1 MRVVEQ
7 TSGRRWLRRTNV
19 YIAEYI
25 VMLMLVTSFIGVLC
39 MLWFSFFDMLYGAS
53 YFGAVGVASQIGSLI
68 VIGPA
73 AFWMYA
79 RVTGQ
84 EMIQPELY
92 NRASR
97 TVFLSIWIVFAV
109 LALVGLATIISTSVV
124 SSLFVASGGYLG
136 HIVVTLV
143 LPGLFSLATGL
154 LGVCMIVKRTSR
166 KMAMRVGQILAL
178 LTGLLLIANLA
189 MVMVRKDAMTDQSWA
204 PSISPSVQPED
215 CALSG
220 YPMDRCG
227 YGDYRRNS
235 SAPNSSPWY
244 YDR

>member
-1 MRVVEQ
+1 MEVIEQ

-25 VMLMLVTSFIGVLC
+25 VMLMLVTSFIGMLC
-39 MLWFSFFDMLYGAS
+39 GLWFSFFDLLYGVS
-53 YFGAVGVASQIGSLI
+53 SFEAVVVASQIGALI

-97 TVFLSIWIVFAV
+97 TVFLSIWIVFAA
-109 LALVGLATIISTSVV
+109 LALVGLATMISTSAV
-124 SSLFVASGGYLG
+124 SSLFDAAGDYLG

-143 LPGLFSLATGL
+143 LPGLFSIATGL
-154 LGVCMIVKRTSR
+154 LGVYMIIKRTSR
-166 KMAMRVGQILAL
+166 EIVIRVGQILAL
-178 LTGLLLIANLA
+178 LTGLLLIASL
-189 MVMVRKDAMTDQSWA
+189 VMVVIRKDMAINESWV
-204 PSISPSVQPED
+204 PSISPSMQSED
-215 CALSG
+215 CTLSG
-220 YPMDRCG
+220 YLSDNCG

-235 SAPNSSPWY
+235 SAPNPSSRY
-244 YDR
+244 YNR